1 MSLCWRRLEGVWPGL
16 FQFEMKPTPKEK
28 VVLEGTDQIQLEPDD
43 GIVRSYLISNNK
55 GSFLVVSEARRCLR
69 NEWKETAKSWRRK
82 CELWNSIDS
91 RNWCVIFIMLH
102 CSMISMLFYLMN
114 VCRWDIKQRNLFS
127 FMTGAAD
134 LTLDSLPLN
143 KDCLQCESS

>member
-1 MSLCWRRLEGVWPGL
+1 MNENKLAIIQIRTKCHYAGGGLEGVWPGL

-69 NEWKETAKSWRRK
+69 NEWKETAKS
-82 CELWNSIDS
+82 
-91 RNWCVIFIMLH
+91 
-102 CSMISMLFYLMN
+102 
-114 VCRWDIKQRNLFS
+114 
-127 FMTGAAD
+127 
-134 LTLDSLPLN
+134 
-143 KDCLQCESS
+143 